1 MTRPG
6 EPPPSLRAEIGVPT
20 AARMR
25 ALGRRLAPMLRPGDL
40 IVLNGP
46 LGAGKTTLVQG
57 IGEGLHVRGPVTSPT
72 FVIARVHPPLG
83 GGPALVHVDAYR
95 LSSPAEVDD
104 LDLDADLERSVT
116 VVEWGGGL
124 VEELAPS
131 WLDVTIV
138 MPVPAL
144 AGQAPAGG
152 AGRASDAG
160 LGGGAGL
167 ASDAGLGGDL
177 DPDGE
182 PGPGGAPGEGDEPR
196 TVLLIGR
203 GERWAA
209 AAESVRD
216 GLIDAATDTPSTLLA
231 GRPGDLAVADDHVVS
246 VSGESGPPE

>member
-1 MTRPG
+1 
-6 EPPPSLRAEIGVPT
+6 
-20 AARMR
+20 MR

-40 IVLNGP
+40 IVLGGP

-83 GGPALVHVDAYR
+83 NGPALVHVDAYR

-124 VEELAPS
+124 VEELAAS

-144 AGQAPAGG
+144 AVGQLPAGG
-152 AGRASDAG
+152 AGLAG
-160 LGGGAGL
+160 EAGL
-167 ASDAGLGGDL
+167 AGRL

-196 TVLLIGR
+196 TVLLTGR

-216 GLIDAATDTPSTLLA
+216 GLIGAAIDAPNDAATGGQA
-231 GRPGDLAVADDHVVS
+231 R
-246 VSGESGPPE
+246 